1 MYKSAKHA
9 VRFFTLLT
17 LLFCHSSCEQ
27 KAADTG
33 AESEYI
39 YSIYVLGKDG
49 KEFIT
54 EVPALDTGVLYPEK
68 EGTEVDMKTIDRDI
82 IVKDGFYYRLN
93 WKNSLFTKYKISEHQ
108 LVKVAAVEVRGFSI
122 ENFKWIGGDTLLLT
136 GLQTPGFDKAKY
148 IRMKTGNLSII
159 DKGDI
164 EIPAASGRFSSM
176 SIGFAERQGKRL
188 LVGYTYHQ
196 QLGSSNYTTSDTT
209 YTTTLNYPEMKVV
222 HTDKDTRSTYPAGI
236 NTVQSYTFY
245 DEQEDFYFM
254 TCPGIALGNRPD
266 LPTAIFRI
274 KKGANGTDK
283 NYFFNISG
291 SAIQNHAYGL
301 WYLGNGKAII
311 RSERKDLYK
320 GLGDHY
326 STAHFEFYLLD
337 LQTKAVQKLGLP
349 LDKGTR
355 RECVIVSKDVAYIA
369 VNSTKEGNYIWV
381 YDIKT
386 GALKK
391 GMQLVGDTDFI
402 MRIDR
407 LR

>member
-1 MYKSAKHA
+1 MCQLACK
-9 VRFFTLLT
+9 
-17 LLFCHSSCEQ
+17 Q
-27 KAADTG
+27 NAADTG
-33 AESEYI
+33 IESEKN

-54 EVPALDTGVLYPEK
+54 EVAALDTGVLSPENQ
-68 EGTEVDMKTIDRDI
+68 GAEVDIKTIDREI
-82 IVKDGFYYRLN
+82 IVKDNLYYRMN
-93 WKNSLFTKYKISEHQ
+93 WRSSMFSKYKLSGHSLE
-108 LVKVAAVEVRGFSI
+108 KVNAVEVKDFSI
-122 ENFKWIGGDTLLLT
+122 ENFKWLGGDTLLLT
-136 GLQTPGFDKAKY
+136 GLQTPGFDKVKY
-148 IRMKTGNLSII
+148 VRLKSSTLAII
-159 DKGDI
+159 DQGDMD
-164 EIPAASGRFSSM
+164 IPGPSGRFTSM

-209 YTTTLNYPEMKVV
+209 YLTTLNYPEMTAI
-222 HTDKDTRSTYPAGI
+222 HTDKDNRSTYPAGI

-245 DEQEDFYFM
+245 DEQQDFYFM

-274 KKGANGTDK
+274 KKGADATDK
-283 NYFFNISG
+283 NYFFNISD
-291 SAIQNHAYGL
+291 SPIQNHAYGL

-355 RECVIVSKDVAYIA
+355 RECVIVKKNVAYIA
-369 VNSTKEGNYIWV
+369 VNSTTEGNYIWV
-381 YDIKT
+381 YDIRT
-386 GALKK
+386 GGLKK
-391 GMQLVGDTDFI
+391 GLQLLGDTDYI
-402 MRIDR
+402 LRIDK
-407 LR
+407 LHE